1 MGKKEKASDG
11 KETKERMIMPES
23 IELFE
28 HFLKEDEK
36 SEATIR
42 KYLHDLKKFADFA
55 QEQEIDK
62 TLTLAYKS
70 ALEGD
75 YAVTSANSMLA
86 AMNTYLRFQGWHD
99 CCVKQFRIQKKA
111 YCSMDEELTK
121 EEYIKLL
128 ETALAE
134 GNKRLYFI
142 LQTICA
148 TGIRVSELEAI
159 TVEAVRTGEA
169 VVHCKG
175 KIRRVFIV
183 SGLCEKL
190 RTYAEE
196 SYVRTGPIFVT
207 RGGKPVN
214 RSNIWREMKELCAA
228 AGVDERKVYP
238 HNLRHLFARTFYD
251 MDKDLAKLADVL
263 GHSNINTT
271 RVYIMTTG
279 EEHKKKME
287 QMDLVI

>member
-1 MGKKEKASDG
+1 MAK
-11 KETKERMIMPES
+11 RMITPES
-23 IELFE
+23 LERFK

-36 SEATIR
+36 SDATIR
-42 KYLHDLKKFADFA
+42 KYLHDLKKFAEYA
-55 QEQEIDK
+55 QEREIDK
-62 TLTLAYKS
+62 TLTLAYKN
-70 ALEGD
+70 ALEAN

-86 AMNTYLRFQGWHD
+86 AMNTYLRFEGWYD
-99 CCVKQFRIQKKA
+99 CCVKQFKIQKKA
-111 YCSMDEELTK
+111 FCTMDEELTRD
-121 EEYIKLL
+121 EYIMLL
-128 ETALAE
+128 QTALKD

-159 TVEAVRTGEA
+159 TVEAVKKGEA
-169 VVHCKG
+169 EVHCKG
-175 KIRRVFIV
+175 KIRKVFIV

-190 RTYAEE
+190 SDYAAEMHIT
-196 SYVRTGPIFVT
+196 SGPVFVT
-207 RGGKPVN
+207 RNGKTLS
-214 RSNIWREMKELCAA
+214 RCNIWRDMKKLCEK

-251 MDKDLAKLADVL
+251 MDKDIAKLADVL

-271 RVYIMTTG
+271 RIYIMTTG

-287 QMDLVI
+287 QMDLVM